1 MCSSLAATL
10 TPAQES
16 VYVCYALAC
25 WLASLL
31 RPEGMLH
38 EPCQALHSL
47 RATDVRVAGACRR
60 LLLVSP
66 LHAGVPSAGCATCF
80 CVSDTYVRDIHVC
93 MYRYTHVWYY
103 FVSFIF
109 CIDISNNMIRSFFT
123 SSSAFWHVRSSE
135 NTSEQLS
142 SPRLCLWFVPA
153 SCTEQQQGRTI
164 TFGAQRG
171 CVWWAVVLQLSRG
184 AFLLSFH

>member
-1 MCSSLAATL
+1 MLCI
-10 TPAQES
+10 
-16 VYVCYALAC
+16 
-25 WLASLL
+25 SLL
-31 RPEGMLH
+31 AGLPVEARRHAPR
-38 EPCQALHSL
+38 ALPGSPQP

-66 LHAGVPSAGCATCF
+66 LHTGVPSAGCATCF

-171 CVWWAVVLQLSRG
+171 CVW
-184 AFLLSFH
+184 